1 MNFNQIV
8 ENKENINYNYQ
19 KINYSKIT
27 KSPCNYMN
35 LNEFSKVN
43 ESKTKY
49 NQKMS
54 RKINNSFEVLEN
66 INENSNYYQN
76 IQNNDEDLDIE
87 LNSISKII
95 PINNFINIDQIKNNI
110 KKENILVKAKPKIKR
125 TPSFNSF
132 FDDIQNDT
140 QNQNNNITNYHAYNS
155 NQCPE
160 FNLTNFGLENRPK
173 IQSNNKN
180 EKEDLHSI
188 TNNNIN
194 NITNNN
200 INNITNNNI
209 NNNISLFNN
218 KTDFPIKRHNS
229 VITPDI
235 NQFLNINND
244 TTFLNN
250 TTHNNQYLYDE
261 IQKIKKENR
270 RLFLKNNEL
279 SLKIKTQEAKTKIN
293 SNYASINQKK
303 LSSQKEEFLLQKIKK
318 LESEIIKQKDLITK
332 LTYNKRFNIGIRKIR
347 VNSILI
353 KGNNSKHKR
362 KNSINNFNLNNLY
375 CNKINKK
382 KINSNTSNY
391 NKTLPNN
398 KYNKYV
404 KKKSQNFKTNKE
416 ELSIHIR
423 PSYSSI
429 SSSPKILTK
438 ENKNDLSTK
447 NSKLNSTMIVYNKNN
462 SVNLKLDNFEKPKN
476 VKKNFNFKL
485 NRLTVNKTEKNKID
499 ERKSNEEFIFN
510 KLNNKNVLNNDY
522 NCKKLGPHK
531 TYGKT
536 SLIMSVIN
544 DNLLGNFNLSQ
555 YMNVHNNINRNLD
568 KKLNLKRNSIF

>member
-19 KINYSKIT
+19 KINFSKKTI
-27 KSPCNYMN
+27 SPYNYIG
-35 LNEFSKVN
+35 LNEFSKIN
-43 ESKTKY
+43 EAKTKY
-49 NQKMS
+49 NQRMGK
-54 RKINNSFEVLEN
+54 RTNNSFEVLEQ
-66 INENSNYYQN
+66 ISENNNY
-76 IQNNDEDLDIE
+76 IQNSEEDLDIE

-95 PINNFINIDQIKNNI
+95 PLNNFINIDQINNT
-110 KKENILVKAKPKIKR
+110 KKENIYTKAKPKIKR
-125 TPSFNSF
+125 TPSLNSF
-132 FDDIQNDT
+132 FDDIPND
-140 QNQNNNITNYHAYNS
+140 NQNNNNNTNTNYHVYNDNS

-180 EKEDLHSI
+180 EKEDIH
-188 TNNNIN
+188 

-218 KTDFPIKRHNS
+218 KNDFPIKRHNS

-261 IQKIKKENR
+261 IQKLKKENR

-293 SNYASINQKK
+293 SNYASVNQKK
-303 LSSQKEEFLLQKIKK
+303 LPSQKEEFLLQKIKK

-382 KINSNTSNY
+382 KINSNASNY

-429 SSSPKILTK
+429 SSSPKFLSK

-447 NSKLNSTMIVYNKNN
+447 NNKLNSTMIVYNKNN

-499 ERKSNEEFIFN
+499 EKKSNEEFIFN

-568 KKLNLKRNSIF
+568 KKLNLKRNSIY

>member
-19 KINYSKIT
+19 KINFSKKTI
-27 KSPCNYMN
+27 SPYNYIG
-35 LNEFSKVN
+35 LNEFSKIN
-43 ESKTKY
+43 EAKTKY
-49 NQKMS
+49 NQRMGK
-54 RKINNSFEVLEN
+54 RTNNSFEVLEQ
-66 INENSNYYQN
+66 ISENNNY
-76 IQNNDEDLDIE
+76 IQNSEEDLDIE

-95 PINNFINIDQIKNNI
+95 PLNNFINIDQINNT
-110 KKENILVKAKPKIKR
+110 KKENIYTKAKPKIKR
-125 TPSFNSF
+125 APSLNSF
-132 FDDIQNDT
+132 FDDIPND
-140 QNQNNNITNYHAYNS
+140 NQNNNNNINTNYHVYNDNS

-173 IQSNNKN
+173 IQVNTKN
-180 EKEDLHSI
+180 EKEDIH
-188 TNNNIN
+188 

-218 KTDFPIKRHNS
+218 KNDFPIKRHNS

-261 IQKIKKENR
+261 IQKLKKENR

-293 SNYASINQKK
+293 SNYASVNQKK
-303 LSSQKEEFLLQKIKK
+303 LPSQKEEFLLQKIKK

-353 KGNNSKHKR
+353 KGNNNKLKR
-362 KNSINNFNLNNLY
+362 KNSIDNFNLNNLY

-382 KINSNTSNY
+382 KFNSNVSNY
-391 NKTLPNN
+391 NKTLPN
-398 KYNKYV
+398 KYNKYI
-404 KKKSQNFKTNKE
+404 KRKSQNFKTNRE
-416 ELSIHIR
+416 ELSIHVR

-499 ERKSNEEFIFN
+499 EKKSNEEFIFN

-568 KKLNLKRNSIF
+568 KKLNLKRNSIY

>member
-19 KINYSKIT
+19 KFNFSKKTISPYNYIG
-27 KSPCNYMN
+27 
-35 LNEFSKVN
+35 LNEFSKIN
-43 ESKTKY
+43 EAKTKY
-49 NQKMS
+49 NQRMGK
-54 RKINNSFEVLEN
+54 RTNNSFEVLEQ
-66 INENSNYYQN
+66 ISENNNY
-76 IQNNDEDLDIE
+76 IQNSEEDLDIE

-95 PINNFINIDQIKNNI
+95 PLNNFINIDQINNT
-110 KKENILVKAKPKIKR
+110 KKENIYTKAKPKIKR
-125 TPSFNSF
+125 TPSLNSF
-132 FDDIQNDT
+132 FDDIPND
-140 QNQNNNITNYHAYNS
+140 NQNNNNNTNTNYHVYNDNS

-180 EKEDLHSI
+180 EKEDIH
-188 TNNNIN
+188 

-218 KTDFPIKRHNS
+218 KNDFPIKRHNS

-261 IQKIKKENR
+261 IQKLKKENR

-293 SNYASINQKK
+293 SNYASVNQKK
-303 LSSQKEEFLLQKIKK
+303 LPSQKEEFLLQKIKK

-353 KGNNSKHKR
+353 KGNNNKLKR
-362 KNSINNFNLNNLY
+362 KNSIDNFNLNNLY

-382 KINSNTSNY
+382 KFNSNVSNY
-391 NKTLPNN
+391 NKTLPN
-398 KYNKYV
+398 KYNKYI
-404 KKKSQNFKTNKE
+404 KRKSQNFKTNRE
-416 ELSIHIR
+416 ELSIHVR

-499 ERKSNEEFIFN
+499 EKKSNEEFIFN

>member
-66 INENSNYYQN
+66 FNENSNYYQN

-180 EKEDLHSI
+180 EKEDIHSI

-429 SSSPKILTK
+429 SSSPKFLSK

-447 NSKLNSTMIVYNKNN
+447 NNKLNSTMIVYNKNN
-462 SVNLKLDNFEKPKN
+462 SVNLKLDNLEKTKN
-476 VKKNFNFKL
+476 VKKNFNLKL
-485 NRLTVNKTEKNKID
+485 KDLTLYKNEKSKIF
-499 ERKSNEEFIFN
+499 EKKRNEEFF
-510 KLNNKNVLNNDY
+510 NNKINNNIYSNNY

-555 YMNVHNNINRNLD
+555 YMNAHNNINKNLD
-568 KKLNLKRNSIF
+568 KKINLKRNSIY

>member
-19 KINYSKIT
+19 KFNFSKKTISPYNYIG
-27 KSPCNYMN
+27 
-35 LNEFSKVN
+35 LNEFSKIN
-43 ESKTKY
+43 EAKTKY
-49 NQKMS
+49 NQRMGK
-54 RKINNSFEVLEN
+54 RTNNSFEVLEQ
-66 INENSNYYQN
+66 ISENNNY
-76 IQNNDEDLDIE
+76 IQNSEEDLDIE

-95 PINNFINIDQIKNNI
+95 PLNNFINIDQINNT
-110 KKENILVKAKPKIKR
+110 KKENIYTKAKPKIKR
-125 TPSFNSF
+125 TPSLNSF
-132 FDDIQNDT
+132 FDDIPND
-140 QNQNNNITNYHAYNS
+140 NQNNNNNTNTNYHVYNDNS

-180 EKEDLHSI
+180 EKEDIH
-188 TNNNIN
+188 

-218 KTDFPIKRHNS
+218 KNDFPIKRHNS

-261 IQKIKKENR
+261 IQKLKKENR

-293 SNYASINQKK
+293 SNYASVNQKK
-303 LSSQKEEFLLQKIKK
+303 LPSQKEEFLLQKIKK

-353 KGNNSKHKR
+353 KGNNNKLKR
-362 KNSINNFNLNNLY
+362 KNSIDNFNLNNLY

-382 KINSNTSNY
+382 KFNSNVSNY
-391 NKTLPNN
+391 NKTLPN
-398 KYNKYV
+398 KYNKYI
-404 KKKSQNFKTNKE
+404 KRKSQNFKTNRE
-416 ELSIHIR
+416 ELSIHVR

-499 ERKSNEEFIFN
+499 EKKSNEEFIFN

-568 KKLNLKRNSIF
+568 KKLNLKRNSIY

>member
-19 KINYSKIT
+19 KFNFSKKTISPYNYIG
-27 KSPCNYMN
+27 
-35 LNEFSKVN
+35 LNEFSKIN
-43 ESKTKY
+43 EAKTKY
-49 NQKMS
+49 NQRMGK
-54 RKINNSFEVLEN
+54 RTNNSFEVLEQ
-66 INENSNYYQN
+66 ISENNNY
-76 IQNNDEDLDIE
+76 IQNSEEDLDIE

-95 PINNFINIDQIKNNI
+95 PLNNFINIDQINNT
-110 KKENILVKAKPKIKR
+110 KKENIYTKAKPKIKR
-125 TPSFNSF
+125 TPSLNSF
-132 FDDIQNDT
+132 FDDIPND
-140 QNQNNNITNYHAYNS
+140 NQNNNNNTNTNYHVYNDNS

-180 EKEDLHSI
+180 EKEDIH
-188 TNNNIN
+188 

-218 KTDFPIKRHNS
+218 KNDFPIKRHNS

-261 IQKIKKENR
+261 IQKLKKENR

-353 KGNNSKHKR
+353 KGNNNKLKR
-362 KNSINNFNLNNLY
+362 KNSIDNFNLNNLY

-382 KINSNTSNY
+382 KFNSNVSNY
-391 NKTLPNN
+391 NKTLPN
-398 KYNKYV
+398 KYNKYI
-404 KKKSQNFKTNKE
+404 KRKSQNFKTNRE
-416 ELSIHIR
+416 ELSIHVR

-499 ERKSNEEFIFN
+499 EKKSNEEFIFN

-568 KKLNLKRNSIF
+568 KKLNLKRNSIY